1 MLTRTRFFR
10 MRDLPLKSFLISTLV
25 AIITISHGQQIVPP
39 LRGHKPVII
48 AHRGNHEYF
57 PENSLAAIRSAAEI
71 GADYVEIDLRTTR
84 DQQLV
89 LMHDPSVNRTT
100 NGQGL
105 IRKLTLNQL
114 QSLRLT
120 DSSDTT
126 AFSIPTFREVL
137 SYCRG
142 KIKIYLDFKEADV
155 LQTIREIEEED
166 MTGNIVVYLNDP
178 TEIKKWKSLAPTIP
192 IMLSLPEKSNSL
204 NALIDFRKEF
214 PADILDGHWSNYNT
228 DMIQYCKE
236 QNIPIWVDV
245 QSPRENKA
253 YWQPILLL
261 GFDGLQ
267 TDHPEQLIRL
277 IKN

>member
-1 MLTRTRFFR
+1 MRNLQLRFF
-10 MRDLPLKSFLISTLV
+10 LIPTLV
-25 AIITISHGQQIVPP
+25 AIITISHGQKIAPTS
-39 LRGHKPVII
+39 RGLKPVII

-57 PENSLAAIRSAAEI
+57 PENSMAAIRSAAEI

-114 QSLRLT
+114 KSLRLT
-120 DSSDTT
+120 NSTDTI
-126 AFSIPTFREVL
+126 AYAIPTFREVL
-137 SYCRG
+137 AYCRG
-142 KIKIYLDFKEADV
+142 KIKIYLDFKKADV
-155 LQTIREIEEED
+155 MQTIREIEEED

-178 TEIKKWKSLAPTIP
+178 SEIKTWKSLAPTIP
-192 IMLSLPEKSNSL
+192 IMLSLPEKSKSL
-204 NALIDFRKEF
+204 KALIEFRKEF

-253 YWQPILLL
+253 YWEPILLL

-267 TDHPEQLIRL
+267 TNHPEQLIRL

>member
-1 MLTRTRFFR
+1 MKNLDR
-10 MRDLPLKSFLISTLV
+10 KYFLIYALI
-25 AIITISHGQQIVPP
+25 AIISGVHGQKIIPATS
-39 LRGHKPVII
+39 HNNPVII
-48 AHRGNHEYF
+48 AHRGNHENF
-57 PENSLAAIRSAAEI
+57 PENSMAAIRSAAEI

-89 LMHDPSVNRTT
+89 LMHDPSVNRTS
-100 NGQGL
+100 NGKGL
-105 IRKLTLNQL
+105 VRKLTLAQI
-114 QSLRLT
+114 QSLQLMYET
-120 DSSDTT
+120 DST
-126 AFSIPTFREVL
+126 AHSIPTFREVL
-137 SYCRG
+137 AFCRG
-142 KIKIYLDFKEADV
+142 KIKIYLDFKEANV
-155 LQTIREIEEED
+155 LHAIREIEEED

-178 TEIKKWKSLAPTIP
+178 SEIKTWKSLAPTIP
-192 IMLSLPEKSNSL
+192 IMLSLPRKSKSL
-204 NALIDFRKEF
+204 KALLEFRKQF

-253 YWQPILLL
+253 YWEPILLL